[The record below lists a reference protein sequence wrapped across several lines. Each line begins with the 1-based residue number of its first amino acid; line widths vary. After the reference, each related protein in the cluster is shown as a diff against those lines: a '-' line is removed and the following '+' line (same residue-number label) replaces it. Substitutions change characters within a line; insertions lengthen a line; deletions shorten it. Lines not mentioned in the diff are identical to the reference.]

1 MNIQVKLKDIIE
13 EMEIQFEESCSL
25 LNIKTGEIVL
35 VASEDLRAAEDEKPF
50 DHLPEWEQENRI
62 IAIDV
67 VENFENY
74 IELPTK
80 YEVND
85 YEIMENFCLAVSDQR
100 KRESLLRAI
109 RGKGAFRRFKDKLID
124 FEMEEQWY
132 SYRDDCFKQIAIEW
146 CKENKI
152 NYIE

>member
-1 MNIQVKLKDIIE
+1 LNIRVKLKDIIE
-13 EMEIQFEESCSL
+13 EMEIQFEDSRSL

-35 VASEDLRAAEDEKPF
+35 VTSEDLRAVEDEEPY
-50 DHLPEWEQENRI
+50 DQLPEWEQENRI

-80 YEVND
+80 YEVNE
-85 YEIMENFCLAVSDQR
+85 YEIMENFCLTVSDHR
-100 KRESLLRAI
+100 KQDSLLRAI
-109 RGKGAFRRFKDKLID
+109 KGKGAFRRFKDKIID

-132 SYRDDCFKQIAIEW
+132 SYRDENFKQIAIEW
-146 CKENKI
+146 CQENKI
-152 NYIE
+152 NFIE